1 VEHEEHLKIVLE
13 KLREKKLF
21 AKFKKCEFWL
31 EEVAFLGHVVSKN
44 GLAVDPA
51 KVQAVVEWERPTCVR
66 EIRSFLGLAGY
77 YRRFIEGFSS
87 LSGPLT
93 ALTRKNVP
101 FIWSDKCE
109 ASFQELKRRLVTAPV
124 LTLPMESV
132 GYVVYTD
139 ASKKG
144 LGCVLM
150 QQGRVVAYASRQ
162 LKEHEK
168 NYPTHDLEL
177 AAVVYALK
185 IWRHYLYGEKCE
197 IHTDHQ
203 SLKYFFT
210 QRDLN
215 MRQRR
220 WLEVLKD
227 YDSKVFYHPAKGNV
241 VADALSR
248 KYQEEETDPEETMGE
263 LSQQFALVQ
272 IDEVMTGGPPI
283 MEALV
288 VEPMSIERIRMSCK
302 ISGLG
307 PGKERQMDS
316 ISLKKEL

>member
-1 VEHEEHLKIVLE
+1 
-13 KLREKKLF
+13 
-21 AKFKKCEFWL
+21 
-31 EEVAFLGHVVSKN
+31 
-44 GLAVDPA
+44 
-51 KVQAVVEWERPTCVR
+51 
-66 EIRSFLGLAGY
+66 
-77 YRRFIEGFSS
+77 
-87 LSGPLT
+87 
-93 ALTRKNVP
+93 
-101 FIWSDKCE
+101 
-109 ASFQELKRRLVTAPV
+109 V

>member
-1 VEHEEHLKIVLE
+1 
-13 KLREKKLF
+13 
-21 AKFKKCEFWL
+21 
-31 EEVAFLGHVVSKN
+31 
-44 GLAVDPA
+44 
-51 KVQAVVEWERPTCVR
+51 
-66 EIRSFLGLAGY
+66 
-77 YRRFIEGFSS
+77 
-87 LSGPLT
+87 
-93 ALTRKNVP
+93 
-101 FIWSDKCE
+101 
-109 ASFQELKRRLVTAPV
+109 
-124 LTLPMESV
+124 MESV

-241 VADALSR
+241 VANALSR
-248 KYQEEETDPEETMGE
+248 KYQEEEIDPKEIMGE

-272 IDEVMTGGPPI
+272 MDEVMTGGPPI
-283 MEALV
+283 MTALV
-288 VEPMSIERIRMSCK
+288 VEPMSIERIRMA
-302 ISGLG
+302 
-307 PGKERQMDS
+307 
-316 ISLKKEL
+316 